1 MSAPVRFRLLFS
13 LQCLP
18 ISHKLRLKIYLV
30 VLAEDPALTRSSCRH
45 SRATVPMRLRSAILP
60 KARLVMK
67 NTDRGTQ
74 SSIRLIVTD
83 NLNRDLLSRHQRIS
97 HADGDEHY
105 AGVADHDP
113 GELQA
118 HTAPEASAN
127 THPHLDGHLQEEP
140 KSIQSESQQT
150 EPASLLVTTG
160 ITEPQFA
167 RTIASQQRN
176 DWSLHDPGAS
186 FPEAFQDELT
196 QDLLAGMDGLD
207 FDFLLNDNQFLSPF
221 IPTEHLDVSQPEN
234 GQMIPQVAPET
245 HDRIHSPRF
254 QDQPGRLDTGLA
266 SGLASRLPSMEPEKP
281 EVTPVNVEPT
291 HPQQTPTLRQVHS
304 IRPWKISAEEYAQ
317 ILNNFENIHS
327 VSQSSC
333 VSPSR
338 HALSRFL
345 EGYFRGFA
353 IHMPFL
359 HPVTFSAASV
369 SPELILSM
377 CAVGALYRFQPVMG
391 YQLYADAQALISWR
405 LRDRSR
411 AALVRLTDNLR
422 GRPGA
427 VTGTEVNTLHLL
439 QAMIILMAMA
449 SWGDHGL
456 TQDALSMSSGVAT
469 LARDLMISVPE
480 EAPPPN
486 QTWSDGIKHEER
498 RRTVFAAYTLL
509 NLQSI
514 AFNVPPLLLTQ
525 EIAINLPGCASS
537 WQAQSSAEWST
548 LRDTYMTPKPF
559 RDTVDELISGKT
571 IHIEAAVSSFGNYV
585 LIHGLL
591 QQVFLARNA
600 TVCLPDA
607 DGVLC
612 ESLVDR
618 IQNALR
624 AWQESWEATY
634 ESTTDPSSPKGPMGF
649 NSTAILRLAYIR
661 LSADFGPSRQLL
673 FARDARAIAEAFHS
687 GRAIKAEDRSP
698 RLDRAVLQCIHALS
712 IPVRVGIEFVA
723 RTQTMNWGVE
733 HALCNLECAFL
744 LAQWLL
750 VLSECVEASGVETL
764 RADERRLVNVVV
776 SLIRETEL
784 GGSFDEDS
792 HSHALQI
799 RNLASSIMM
808 LWAQIYKG
816 SHVLDT
822 VQLIGGGLEMLAKTL
837 SEQRPRSPT

>member
-1 MSAPVRFRLLFS
+1 
-13 LQCLP
+13 
-18 ISHKLRLKIYLV
+18 
-30 VLAEDPALTRSSCRH
+30 
-45 SRATVPMRLRSAILP
+45 
-60 KARLVMK
+60 
-67 NTDRGTQ
+67 
-74 SSIRLIVTD
+74 
-83 NLNRDLLSRHQRIS
+83 
-97 HADGDEHY
+97 
-105 AGVADHDP
+105 
-113 GELQA
+113 
-118 HTAPEASAN
+118 
-127 THPHLDGHLQEEP
+127 
-140 KSIQSESQQT
+140 
-150 EPASLLVTTG
+150 
-160 ITEPQFA
+160 
-167 RTIASQQRN
+167 
-176 DWSLHDPGAS
+176 
-186 FPEAFQDELT
+186 
-196 QDLLAGMDGLD
+196 MDGLD

-221 IPTEHLDVSQPEN
+221 LPIEPPDVSHLQN
-234 GQMIPQVAPET
+234 GQMIPQVTPET
-245 HDRIHSPRF
+245 HNQVHSPKS
-254 QDQPGRLDTGLA
+254 QDQPDRPEAGSE

-281 EVTPVNVEPT
+281 EVMPLHVAPAHNPRS
-291 HPQQTPTLRQVHS
+291 HSQQAPTLRQVHS
-304 IRPWKISAEEYAQ
+304 IRPWKISPEEYSR
-317 ILNNFENIHS
+317 ILNKFEKIRS
-327 VSQSSC
+327 VSSSPC
-333 VSPSR
+333 VFPSR

-411 AALVRLTDNLR
+411 AALARLTNDSH

-427 VTGTEVNTLHLL
+427 LNITEGSLDSNGSILNELNTGAEANALHLL
-439 QAMIILMAMA
+439 QAMIVLMATS

-469 LARDLMISVPE
+469 LARELMISVPE

-486 QTWSDGIKHEER
+486 QTWSDGIKYEER
-498 RRTVFAAYTLL
+498 RRTLFAAYILL

-525 EIAINLPGCASS
+525 DIAVNLPGCASS
-537 WQAQSSAEWST
+537 WQAQNAAEWST

-559 RDTVDELISGKT
+559 HETVNELVSGKT

-600 TVCLPDA
+600 AGCLPDA
-607 DGVLC
+607 GGALSD
-612 ESLVDR
+612 SLVDKT
-618 IQNALR
+618 QDALR

-634 ESTTDPSSPKGPMGF
+634 ESTTDPSSPKGPIGF

-661 LSADFGPSRQLL
+661 LSANFGPSRQLL
-673 FARDARAIAEAFHS
+673 FARDPRAIREAFYS
-687 GRAIKAEDRSP
+687 RGAIKAEDRSP

-750 VLSECVEASGVETL
+750 VLSECVGALGVEAL

-776 SLIRETEL
+776 SLIRETEF
-784 GGSFDEDS
+784 GDSFDEDS

-799 RNLASSIMM
+799 RNLASSIMT

-816 SHVLDT
+816 SHVLDI
-822 VQLIGGGLEMLAKTL
+822 VQLIGSGLEMLAETL
-837 SEQRPRSPT
+837 LEPRTRSPT

>member
-1 MSAPVRFRLLFS
+1 MSAPVRCRLSFP

-18 ISHKLRLKIYLV
+18 IYDKLRLKSYLV
-30 VLAEDPALTRSSCRH
+30 GLVEGPALTRSSCRH
-45 SRATVPMRLRSAILP
+45 SRATVPMRLRPAILP

-67 NTDRGTQ
+67 YSEKGAQ
-74 SSIRLIVTD
+74 STNRLILTD
-83 NLNRDLLSRHQRIS
+83 NIDRDLLSRHQRIS
-97 HADGDEHY
+97 HADGNEHY
-105 AGVADHDP
+105 ADVPDRDP
-113 GELQA
+113 GELRAQPA
-118 HTAPEASAN
+118 LEASASTYPPVDDN
-127 THPHLDGHLQEEP
+127 LQG
-140 KSIQSESQQT
+140 ESQQR
-150 EPASLLVTTG
+150 ESSSQHVSPG
-160 ITEPQFA
+160 IA
-167 RTIASQQRN
+167 DSQIVRDDAFHQRN

-186 FPEAFQDELT
+186 FPEPFQDQLT
-196 QDLLAGMDGLD
+196 QDLLAGMDDLD
-207 FDFLLNDNQFLSPF
+207 FDFLFNDNQFLTALPA
-221 IPTEHLDVSQPEN
+221 IEPLEVSQPEN
-234 GQMIPQVAPET
+234 GQMIPQVIPES
-245 HDRIHSPRF
+245 HGRVHSPKA
-254 QDQPGRLDTGLA
+254 QDQADRPEGRPKSCLG
-266 SGLASRLPSMEPEKP
+266 SRLPSMEPEKP
-281 EVTPVNVEPT
+281 EVMPLHVEPA
-291 HPQQTPTLRQVHS
+291 HDHRSHSQQAPTLRQVHS
-304 IRPWKISAEEYAQ
+304 IRPWKISPEEYSQ
-317 ILNNFENIHS
+317 ILNNFENVRS
-327 VSQSSC
+327 LSSTTC

-338 HALSRFL
+338 HGLTRFL

-369 SPELILSM
+369 SPGLILSM

-411 AALVRLTDNLR
+411 AALVRLTDHSS

-427 VTGTEVNTLHLL
+427 VTGTEVDALHLL
-439 QAMIILMAMA
+439 QSMIIIMAMA

-486 QTWSDGIKHEER
+486 QKWSDGIKHEER

-509 NLQSI
+509 NLQSV

-537 WQAQSSAEWST
+537 WQAQNSAEWST

-559 RDTVDELISGKT
+559 RETVNDLISGKT

-600 TVCLPDA
+600 TGCLPDA
-607 DGVLC
+607 YGFSC
-612 ESLVDR
+612 ASLVDR

-649 NSTAILRLAYIR
+649 NSTAILRLVYIR

-673 FARDARAIAEAFHS
+673 FAREPGAIVEAFYS
-687 GRAIKAEDRSP
+687 RRAIKAEDRSP
-698 RLDRAVLQCIHALS
+698 RLDRAVLQCTHALS

-723 RTQTMNWGVE
+723 RTQTINWGVE
-733 HALCNLECAFL
+733 HVLCNLECAFL
-744 LAQWLL
+744 SAQWLI
-750 VLSECVEASGVETL
+750 VLSECVEASGVDTL
-764 RADERRLVNVVV
+764 RADERRLVNVIV

-784 GGSFDEDS
+784 GDSFDEDS
-792 HSHALQI
+792 HSYALHI
-799 RNLASSIMM
+799 RGLASSIMT

-816 SHVLDT
+816 SHVLDI
-822 VQLIGGGLEMLAKTL
+822 VQLIGSGLEMLAETL
-837 SEQRPRSPT
+837 RSNGLDHQHIQ